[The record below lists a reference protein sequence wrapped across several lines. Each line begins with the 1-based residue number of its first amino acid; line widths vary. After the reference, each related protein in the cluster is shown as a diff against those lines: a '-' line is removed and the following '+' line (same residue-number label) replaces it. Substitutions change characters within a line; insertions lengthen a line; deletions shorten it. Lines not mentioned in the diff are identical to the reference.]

1 MMKANLSEHTALI
14 TGAGKRIGRA
24 FAEALS
30 RNGCSVVAHYGKSR
44 SGAEEVVEF
53 ARSQGVRAACVQA
66 DLASAEETVTAFR
79 DAVDAVGEI
88 DILINN
94 ASIFDPEE
102 FLETDV
108 ELWDRS
114 HAVNLR
120 APYLLAQE
128 FARHRDGRPG
138 AIVNM
143 LDWRALRPGADHFA
157 YTIAKAGLAAL
168 TRSLAQALAP
178 AIRVNG
184 LALGAILPP
193 SDGGGIPV
201 AERKKVPAGRIG
213 SVEDVVDTMLFL
225 VGGPEY
231 ITGEI
236 IHVDGGRQL
245 T

>member
-1 MMKANLSEHTALI
+1 MNFEGRSAFIS
-14 TGAGKRIGRA
+14 GSGKRIGRS
-24 FAEALS
+24 FAMALAERGAS
-30 RNGCSVVAHYGKSR
+30 IAVHYGR
-44 SGAEEVVEF
+44 SADEADEVAEY
-53 ARSQGVRAACVQA
+53 ARSQGGKAVTVQA
-66 DLASAEETVTAFR
+66 DLADAGETVRAFE
-79 DAVDAVGEI
+79 DALRGLGEI

-94 ASIFDPEE
+94 ASVFDPEDV
-102 FLETDV
+102 FETDAA
-108 ELWDRS
+108 LWDRS

-120 APYLLAQE
+120 APFLLSQALG
-128 FARHRDGRPG
+128 RHRNGRPG
-138 AIVNM
+138 AILNM

-178 AIRVNG
+178 GIRVNG

-193 SDGGGIPV
+193 SDGGGIPD
-201 AERKKVPAGRIG
+201 AQLKQVPAGRVG
-213 SVEDVVDTMLFL
+213 DVEEVVDAMLFL
-225 VGGPEY
+225 VGGPKY

>member
-1 MMKANLSEHTALI
+1 MKPDLSTHTALI
-14 TGAGKRIGRA
+14 TGSGKRIGRA
-24 FAEALS
+24 FAEALA
-30 RNGCSVVAHYGKSR
+30 RNGCSVVAHYGTSK
-44 SGAEEVVEF
+44 ADAKEVVEF
-53 ARSQGVRAACVQA
+53 ARSQGVRAAGVQA
-66 DLASAEETVTAFR
+66 DLASAEDTVTAFR
-79 DAVDAVGEI
+79 SAVDAIGDI

-94 ASIFDPEE
+94 ASVFDPEKL
-102 FLETDV
+102 LETDV

-120 APYLLAQE
+120 APFLLARE

-138 AIVNM
+138 SIVNM

-168 TRSLAQALAP
+168 TRSLAQALGP

-193 SDGGGIPV
+193 SDGGGIPD
-201 AERKKVPAGRIG
+201 AELKKVPAGRVG
-213 SVEDVVDTMLFL
+213 SVEDVVETLLFL